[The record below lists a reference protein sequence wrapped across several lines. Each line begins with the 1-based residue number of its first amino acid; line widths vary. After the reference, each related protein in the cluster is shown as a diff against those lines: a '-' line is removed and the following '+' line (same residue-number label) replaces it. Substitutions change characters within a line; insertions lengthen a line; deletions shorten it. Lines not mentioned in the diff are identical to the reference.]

1 MARAFVNKP
10 LGLGDNCLG
19 PRKGG
24 STPYY
29 LFGTQ
34 RRYAYAW
41 HGGPGGVPNGYR
53 AAESRAMGG
62 LGGTTF
68 GGNTKSASAAKYF
81 KAMLSFEPDNLG
93 VALDPD
99 EDSGSNSLSVGK
111 SSTHPGYV
119 LISRR
124 LRDLLELN
132 VSMSEGGLTKFG
144 TVGQLRALYSP
155 PKVTTAAGAKQ
166 PSTGTPFPTRTVAI
180 AAGIGLAALFL
191 LKRKGR

>member
-1 MARAFVNKP
+1 MGRAIVNKP

-62 LGGTTF
+62 LGMF
-68 GGNTKSASAAKYF
+68 
-81 KAMLSFEPDNLG
+81 D
-93 VALDPD
+93 
-99 EDSGSNSLSVGK
+99 SLSDNERKLAYG
-111 SSTHPGYV
+111 
-119 LISRR
+119 
-124 LRDLLELN
+124 
-132 VSMSEGGLTKFG
+132 
-144 TVGQLRALYSP
+144 
-155 PKVTTAAGAKQ
+155 AA
-166 PSTGTPFPTRTVAI
+166 
-180 AAGIGLAALFL
+180 AAAALLVGYKL
-191 LKRKGR
+191 LRRRRGRR